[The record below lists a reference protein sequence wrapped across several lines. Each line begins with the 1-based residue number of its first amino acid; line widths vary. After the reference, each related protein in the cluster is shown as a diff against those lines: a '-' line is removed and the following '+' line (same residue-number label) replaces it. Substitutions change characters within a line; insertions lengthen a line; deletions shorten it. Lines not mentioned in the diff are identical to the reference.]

1 MDGSDNVRKKYNI
14 SNFET
19 AGETAR
25 ARKKFEEIVKNPS
38 KGDIPVI
45 HHSKLDE
52 DYLKDSDI
60 EELFAK
66 RDAQRFKR
74 SGKDFVPIREKAKQ
88 KRILSPKTVSIVL
101 AALLAVGVIGRGI
114 IKDPVDTT
122 KISEL
127 ALQGV
132 EPEDLGLSKESVDAL
147 IEYNSFYEEGKNQT
161 TSKQET
167 LEKEREIYEL
177 NLNIIKE
184 KMSKVTGYRIPQL
197 AVFYAF
203 NQADGTETTT
213 VAVYKDH
220 YDPNNP
226 GIPIERY
233 SNRGFLEPVDERTLP
248 EEISEM
254 ILTLKELDELD
265 KDIRNGKVSEKNA
278 FNTLQKA
285 YSKIQTLGAKVLEKN
300 EKGIL
305 EYVAFDEQKDTKQLA
320 NNNIT
325 IENEER

>member
-14 SNFET
+14 SSFET
-19 AGETAR
+19 AGKTAR
-25 ARKKFEEIVKNPS
+25 ARKEFEEIVKNPS
-38 KGDIPVI
+38 KADIPVV
-45 HHSKLDE
+45 HHGESNE

-88 KRILSPKTVSIVL
+88 KRILSKKTVSIVL

-122 KISEL
+122 KISDL
-127 ALQGV
+127 ASQGV
-132 EPEDLGLSKESVDAL
+132 DPEDLGLSKESMDAFM
-147 IEYNSFYEEGKNQT
+147 EYNSFFEEGKTQT
-161 TSKQET
+161 PSKQEI

-177 NLNIIKE
+177 NLNTIKE
-184 KMSKVTGYRIPQL
+184 KMSKVTGYRVSQM

-213 VAVYKDH
+213 VAVYEDY
-220 YDPNNP
+220 YDSNNP

-233 SNRGFLEPVDERTLP
+233 SNRDFLEPVNERTLP
-248 EEISEM
+248 EEISKM

-265 KDIRNGKVSEKNA
+265 KNIRNGKISEKNA

-285 YSKIQTLGAKVLEKN
+285 YSKIQTLGSKVLEKN

-305 EYVAFDEQKDTKQLA
+305 EYVAFDEQKDTKQIA